1 VEDADLD
8 LNINFLDERHTNMT
22 LNVPWKSLLKKEH
35 RSCELAI
42 YASDSI
48 DLETWYVGT
57 NALKDKVITFDG
69 AKLNE
74 GKEDT
79 LYVGIRHLTD
89 NERLN
94 GTYASLE

>member
-1 VEDADLD
+1 
-8 LNINFLDERHTNMT
+8 
-22 LNVPWKSLLKKEH
+22 
-35 RSCELAI
+35 
-42 YASDSI
+42 
-48 DLETWYVGT
+48 
-57 NALKDKVITFDG
+57 LKDKVITFDG

-74 GKEDT
+74 GKEDA